1 MSLYTRKKDFEIFNT
16 KKFKII
22 SPLIISSK
30 IEKKLL
36 KKFNKSIIRYLSKS
50 AINSY
55 NLKTEKSILN
65 YYNKNQNNLS
75 FITPNGAVVPKKE
88 TSEEFN
94 IITKN
99 FIKIIE
105 SLNIQKKIIKLHFPL
120 NIRIKFSSIPLSFYK
135 RDRATEKPHSDS
147 WAGESSNCVNFHIP
161 IFGDVN
167 NNKME
172 FYGPTKLNENWL
184 RPLKNFQSG
193 DKYRKYF
200 KKVKFNTQKSN
211 IIISDFATL
220 HKTIRKKN
228 CKTRISLDTTFEIS
242 RSHTKNV
249 SKLHS
254 ARKKEYISFKEYKK
268 IGIQKKYIFKD
279 SIFNKI
285 SKDKGFKHFA
295 NFKIVNK

>member
-1 MSLYTRKKDFEIFNT
+1 MSLYTRKKDFEIFNK

-105 SLNIQKKIIKLHFPL
+105 SLNIQK
-120 NIRIKFSSIPLSFYK
+120 
-135 RDRATEKPHSDS
+135 
-147 WAGESSNCVNFHIP
+147 
-161 IFGDVN
+161 N
-167 NNKME
+167 N
-172 FYGPTKLNENWL
+172 
-184 RPLKNFQSG
+184 
-193 DKYRKYF
+193 
-200 KKVKFNTQKSN
+200 
-211 IIISDFATL
+211 
-220 HKTIRKKN
+220 
-228 CKTRISLDTTFEIS
+228 
-242 RSHTKNV
+242 
-249 SKLHS
+249 
-254 ARKKEYISFKEYKK
+254 
-268 IGIQKKYIFKD
+268 
-279 SIFNKI
+279 
-285 SKDKGFKHFA
+285 
-295 NFKIVNK
+295 